1 MDLTNQDVVAAL
13 DADFGPMG
21 IEVGQHAWGLPQ
33 LTMREKAF
41 VFLAAD
47 LAAHNLGFPLQTHAI
62 MARSRGVTFAAL
74 REAVRH
80 LAPYVGYPTAA
91 ESLMRLK
98 EIEAEHGARVPAEEP
113 GTARE
118 DEAAPKVDIPPAV
131 RERLGQ
137 LDAGF
142 AEFFGK
148 QFAQRWNRAELTIRE
163 RALCTIAA
171 DVLNG
176 TLDESFDLHVA
187 IAISHGARMEQVRAV
202 LLLVAEFGMAK
213 AWRAYEALA
222 PDNFRGSGN

>member
-1 MDLTNQDVVAAL
+1 VNLTNQDVVADL

-21 IEVGQHAWGLPQ
+21 IEVGKHAWGLPQ

-47 LAAHNLGFPLQTHAI
+47 LAAHNLGFPLRTHAI
-62 MARSRGVTFAAL
+62 MARSHGVTFAAL

-80 LAPYVGYPTAA
+80 LAPYIGYPTAA
-91 ESLMRLK
+91 EGLMRLK
-98 EIEAEHGARVPAEEP
+98 EIEAEHGAEAAAEERRADPAE
-113 GTARE
+113 
-118 DEAAPKVDIPPAV
+118 PKLDIPPAT

-137 LDAGF
+137 IDPAF
-142 AEFFGK
+142 AEFFSQ

-187 IAISHGARMEQVRAV
+187 IANSHGARMEQVRAV
-202 LLLVAEFGMAK
+202 LLLVAEFGIAK
-213 AWRAYEALA
+213 AWRAYQALDRSFGA
-222 PDNFRGSGN
+222 ERDH